1 MAEAK
6 DFFLSETEL
15 ANIFATEVRDFVFSG
30 YAPQRDPVL
39 VLLGGQPAAGKSQA
53 MAAAEQRHADRQLVP
68 LTGDELRRFHPRY
81 QELLET
87 QPLLFPNATGQ
98 ASGAWVRMSIEH
110 ALDHGYSLMLE
121 GIFRDPAMTVA
132 TAERFARAGRS
143 VEVIGLAVPEERSR
157 LDSLHRY
164 LAAGRWTPPNAHDL
178 AIRMMPETIAAAEA
192 SAAVRRITITNRAA
206 EELYVNERGPD
217 GRWMGEPGAVQALMA
232 GRARPLP
239 ADEARGWLVRHRE
252 VVIAFAGRAEID
264 DTSRPVLHQVTVD
277 AESIAVMANPDP
289 RSALRSAHA
298 GELTVLRAVVSEPLT
313 PRLPLRLLPGKELD
327 TLHARLKR
335 GEDAALRLSRPP
347 EQRAVDAVRLLTEQG
362 ASPELIARARVS
374 AAEDRQYAERRALA
388 AAGRAD
394 RLGGLRRQVAAELQ
408 RRGQLPAGQRRAEES
423 VRRQLH
429 DVLRPAR
436 RRTQAV
442 PPPGLPAP
450 RRKGPQH
457 PPGGRGH
464 AL

>member
-6 DFFLSETEL
+6 DFFLSEAEL
-15 ANIFATEVRDFVFSG
+15 TRIFAAEVRNFVFSG
-30 YAPQRDPVL
+30 YTPQRDPVL

-81 QELLET
+81 QELLEK

-110 ALDHGYSLMLE
+110 ALDNGYSLMLE

-132 TAERFARAGRS
+132 TAERFARAGHS

-206 EELYVNERGPD
+206 DELYVNERGPD
-217 GRWMGEPGAVQALMA
+217 GRWRGEPGAVQALTA

-252 VVIAFAGRAEID
+252 VVITFAGRAEID
-264 DTSRPVLHQVTVD
+264 NTSRPVLHRVTVD
-277 AESIAVMANPDP
+277 AESIAVMADPDP
-289 RSALRSAHA
+289 RSALRMAHA
-298 GELTVLRAVVSEPLT
+298 GELSVLRTLVSEPPT
-313 PRLPLRLLPGKELD
+313 PDAPLELLPDKEL
-327 TLHARLKR
+327 TQLHARLKR
-335 GEDAALRLSRPP
+335 GEKAAQRASRPP
-347 EQRAVDAVRLLTEQG
+347 GQEEAFDVVQRLKDQG
-362 ASPELIARARVS
+362 ASPELIARAQTS
-374 AAEDRQYAERRALA
+374 AVEDRQYAERRAFTA
-388 AAGRAD
+388 AARAS
-394 RLGGLRRQVAAELQ
+394 RLGRLRQQTAAEIQ
-408 RRGQLPAGQRRAEES
+408 RRGRLPVVQRQAEDGLRQQLQG
-423 VRRQLH
+423 
-429 DVLRPAR
+429 VLRPAR
-436 RRTQAV
+436 RPRAV
-442 PPPGLPAP
+442 PPPGVQAP
-450 RRKGPQH
+450 RSKGPQH
-457 PPGGRGH
+457 PPRGRGQS
-464 AL
+464 L